1 MRQEGLSL
9 DSSAVLKL
17 KKWTHMT
24 TIIFIS
30 YLLYLMHLYLE
41 LIELFWIF
49 SKRDFLFERKETLE
63 VVAEEEGVEELL
75 VSD

>member
-1 MRQEGLSL
+1 
-9 DSSAVLKL
+9 
-17 KKWTHMT
+17 MT
-24 TIIFIS
+24 AINFIS
-30 YLLYLMHLYLE
+30 YLLHVMHLYLE

-63 VVAEEEGVEELL
+63 AVVEEEGVEELP